1 MSDCIFCAIIDNQ
14 APGSVL
20 YEDDYC
26 VVFMDIA
33 PVNAGHAL
41 VVPRAHAA
49 GLADLSEEIGMHLFR
64 IAQRTAAAIRR
75 TEIPCQ
81 GSICFL
87 PMARPPSR
95 MSFTFICT
103 SFRALRATSSRSA
116 RTGASVHR
124 AGSWMRWQPQF
135 LMPTT
140 VSGRPKSDL
149 GVCERQYLRA
159 FQCQNVTIF
168 DPS

>member
-33 PVNAGHAL
+33 PINAGHAL

-81 GSICFL
+81 GINLFL
-87 PMARPPSR
+87 ADGEAAFQDVFHVHLHVIPRFEGDQFTISADWSQRPPR
-95 MSFTFICT
+95 
-103 SFRALRATSSRSA
+103 RELDALAA
-116 RTGASVHR
+116 AI
-124 AGSWMRWQPQF
+124 
-135 LMPTT
+135 
-140 VSGRPKSDL
+140 SDAYDRIWPA
-149 GVCERQYLRA
+149 EE
-159 FQCQNVTIF
+159 
-168 DPS
+168 